1 VAEAVRAGNSPDL
14 RVFIRD
20 KLDGKLS
27 TQFFDRI
34 GSGFAQWYAQDNRS
48 NPYVYLRDYRD
59 FALAGLKDHTWNGIE
74 EEEAAYLLLPYTEES
89 YEAISAILDKRLKEF
104 LETEF
109 EDARKLTG
117 ENIDRFF
124 KYIGEKKLHPNT
136 FNRYVK
142 AVDHFYQYLLTRYQV
157 KRIPFHKEYYLKT
170 EIYRHHDRSVDEVI
184 SKEILK
190 NLQYF
195 PEDIRLMYLHL
206 WAVGMRISE
215 VCTIKAKEYYRQD
228 DDYWMQI
235 YQVKM
240 RNYKRI
246 PIPEVLYRLMQ
257 VYIKK
262 KRRKPE
268 DYVFQNKKGG
278 AFCSSTFRERM
289 KKLCETYQIG
299 DGTYIFQAHGYRH
312 TLATVFYDEGVP
324 LQSVRDY
331 LGHAYEEM
339 TQQYIDYMPRWIDE
353 ASKAYFKETDNSL
366 SVGLKER
373 WKHGGSHRHKDTT
386 MLPESN

>member
-1 VAEAVRAGNSPDL
+1 
-14 RVFIRD
+14 
-20 KLDGKLS
+20 
-27 TQFFDRI
+27 
-34 GSGFAQWYAQDNRS
+34 
-48 NPYVYLRDYRD
+48 
-59 FALAGLKDHTWNGIE
+59 
-74 EEEAAYLLLPYTEES
+74 
-89 YEAISAILDKRLKEF
+89 
-104 LETEF
+104 
-109 EDARKLTG
+109 
-117 ENIDRFF
+117 
-124 KYIGEKKLHPNT
+124 
-136 FNRYVK
+136 
-142 AVDHFYQYLLTRYQV
+142 
-157 KRIPFHKEYYLKT
+157 
-170 EIYRHHDRSVDEVI
+170 
-184 SKEILK
+184 
-190 NLQYF
+190 
-195 PEDIRLMYLHL
+195 MYLHL

-289 KKLCETYQIG
+289 KKLCDTYQIG
-299 DGTYIFQAHGYRH
+299 DGTYIFQAHGFRL

>member
-1 VAEAVRAGNSPDL
+1 MWYLSRFCFEKERVNQSNMVRTVTFQTVRHLQNRRLFQEYMKYG
-14 RVFIRD
+14 I
-20 KLDGKLS
+20 GLS
-27 TQFFDRI
+27 TL
-34 GSGFAQWYAQDNRS
+34 SLS
-48 NPYVYLRDYRD
+48 SLR
-59 FALAGLKDHTWNGIE
+59 
-74 EEEAAYLLLPYTEES
+74 EEAHYIQSFLAYYN
-89 YEAISAILDKRLKEF
+89 
-104 LETEF
+104 ETEF

-170 EIYRHHDRSVDEVI
+170 EIYRHHDRLVDEVI

>member
-1 VAEAVRAGNSPDL
+1 
-14 RVFIRD
+14 
-20 KLDGKLS
+20 
-27 TQFFDRI
+27 
-34 GSGFAQWYAQDNRS
+34 
-48 NPYVYLRDYRD
+48 
-59 FALAGLKDHTWNGIE
+59 
-74 EEEAAYLLLPYTEES
+74 
-89 YEAISAILDKRLKEF
+89 
-104 LETEF
+104 
-109 EDARKLTG
+109 
-117 ENIDRFF
+117 
-124 KYIGEKKLHPNT
+124 
-136 FNRYVK
+136 
-142 AVDHFYQYLLTRYQV
+142 
-157 KRIPFHKEYYLKT
+157 
-170 EIYRHHDRSVDEVI
+170 
-184 SKEILK
+184 
-190 NLQYF
+190 
-195 PEDIRLMYLHL
+195 
-206 WAVGMRISE
+206 
-215 VCTIKAKEYYRQD
+215 
-228 DDYWMQI
+228 
-235 YQVKM
+235 
-240 RNYKRI
+240 
-246 PIPEVLYRLMQ
+246 MQ

-386 MLPESN
+386 MPPESN

>member
-1 VAEAVRAGNSPDL
+1 MPS
-14 RVFIRD
+14 
-20 KLDGKLS
+20 
-27 TQFFDRI
+27 
-34 GSGFAQWYAQDNRS
+34 
-48 NPYVYLRDYRD
+48 
-59 FALAGLKDHTWNGIE
+59 
-74 EEEAAYLLLPYTEES
+74 
-89 YEAISAILDKRLKEF
+89 
-104 LETEF
+104 
-109 EDARKLTG
+109 
-117 ENIDRFF
+117 FF